1 MVLVCPGWARQ
12 QSVLLDGRRSFT
24 ELSVC

>member
-12 QSVLLDGRRSFT
+12 HSVLLDGRQSFT
-24 ELSVC
+24 ELNVC

>member
-1 MVLVCPGWARQ
+1 MVLVCPSLARQ
-12 QSVLLDGRRSFT
+12 QSALLDGRHSFT